1 MHGVCAQAKDK
12 LKKVKKASSELCDGV
27 AEIKVSATLQ
37 KRLTTVHSISM
48 CSGNVSRQALLQ
60 DCVAKISAKGPDQ
73 DISAAMTL
81 LRKCVSICDQNAKL
95 SAEFESSSSSKSKSK
110 K

>member
-48 CSGNVSRQALLQ
+48 CSGNVRTLFLVRLY
-60 DCVAKISAKGPDQ
+60 CKTVWPKYLPRGRIKIFLPQ
-73 DISAAMTL
+73 
-81 LRKCVSICDQNAKL
+81 
-95 SAEFESSSSSKSKSK
+95 
-110 K
+110 